1 MSKYQLSQSSIYID
15 GTSVPKNKLNS
26 SDAKFIATIEKKL
39 LLNAYDKY
47 SEELNS
53 KTILNETYFINLHKK
68 TFEALYDFAG
78 IYRDVNMSK
87 GESQFC
93 LAQYL
98 HTESKRIFDALEK
111 ERYLHDIASD
121 KITFAKKLAYYQGE
135 LIALHP
141 FYELNGRITRLYC
154 DMLALHNGYKP
165 IDYSGAIEDGAY
177 IDASVACVQYADSTL
192 LEKIIFDG
200 LKTIANTQGKQK

>member
-1 MSKYQLSQSSIYID
+1 MSKYRLSQSSIYID
-15 GTSVPKNKLNS
+15 GTSVPKNKLNN
-26 SDAKFIATIEKKL
+26 SDTKFISTIEKKL

-53 KTILNETYFINLHKK
+53 KTILDEIYFINLHKK

-78 IYRDVNMSK
+78 VYRDVNMSK

-98 HTESKRIFDALEK
+98 HSESKRIFEELAKDK
-111 ERYLHDIASD
+111 YLHDASSD
-121 KITFAKKLAYYQGE
+121 KTTFAKKLAYYQGE

-141 FYELNGRITRLYC
+141 FYELNGRITRLYV
-154 DMLALHNGYKP
+154 DMLAMYNGYKP
-165 IDYSGAIEDGAY
+165 IDYSAAVDNGAY
-177 IDASVACVQYADSTL
+177 IEASIACVQYADTSL
-192 LEKIIFDG
+192 LESIIFGG
-200 LKTIANTQGKQK
+200 LKEA